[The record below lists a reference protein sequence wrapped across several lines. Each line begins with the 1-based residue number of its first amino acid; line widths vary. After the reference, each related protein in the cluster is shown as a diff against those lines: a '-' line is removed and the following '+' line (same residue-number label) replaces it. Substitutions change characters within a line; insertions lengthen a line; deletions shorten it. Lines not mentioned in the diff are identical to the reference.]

1 MSYAILR
8 TKKISSSSL
17 GGMTS
22 HIGRTRETPNADPE
36 LTPNNKVISGVGA
49 KEALQGIRERLKGV
63 EALTGR
69 KVRKDAVVAIEVMQ
83 TASPAFF
90 EGKNSEEIQ
99 VWANQNIIWLK
110 NHFGTDN
117 VLSATLHLDETTPH
131 IHAIVFPQNSKGR
144 LCAKDWL
151 GGADKLSAM
160 QDSYAQEMDL
170 FALERG
176 KKGSKA
182 RHIEIREWYGK
193 GLQALKDR
201 FINLYQSA
209 SKLQETIVADI
220 ETGKAYQVLDP
231 FTANSIKQIQDF
243 KIEKKLHKKGFGY
256 EIIQQV
262 LIDFLNVCPNDFFIK
277 KAKSIKDLN
286 DFEVGLGE
294 SFKNE
299 IIFPGMVKST
309 REPARELH
317 KKEQSKGFEI
327 GD

>member
-22 HIGRTRETPNADPE
+22 HIARTRETPNANPE
-36 LTPNNKVISGVGA
+36 ITPNNKVLAGTDA
-49 KEALQGIRERLKGV
+49 KEAMQGIRMRLKGV
-63 EALTGR
+63 EAQTGR

-90 EGKNSEEIQ
+90 DGKNSDEIQ
-99 VWANQNIIWLK
+99 IWASQNIIWLK
-110 NHFGTDN
+110 KHFGADN
-117 VLSATLHLDETTPH
+117 LLSATLHLDETTPH
-131 IHAIVFPQNSKGR
+131 IHAVVFPQNSKGR

-151 GGADKLSAM
+151 GGAEKLSAM
-160 QDSYAQEMDL
+160 QDSYALEMDS

-182 RHIEIREWYGK
+182 RHMEIREWYGK
-193 GLQALKDR
+193 GLQALKER

-209 SKLQETIVADI
+209 SRLQETIVADI

-231 FTANSIKQIQDF
+231 FACNVIKQIQDF
-243 KIEKKLHKKGFGY
+243 KIEKKLYKKGFGF
-256 EIIQQV
+256 EVMQQV
-262 LIDFLNVCPNDFFIK
+262 LVDFISVNPSNFFLKREKNKADLNV
-277 KAKSIKDLN
+277 
-286 DFEVGLGE
+286 FEVGLGD
-294 SFKNE
+294 SFKNKIALPTIE
-299 IIFPGMVKST
+299 ST

-317 KKEQSKGFEI
+317 KKDKSKGFEI